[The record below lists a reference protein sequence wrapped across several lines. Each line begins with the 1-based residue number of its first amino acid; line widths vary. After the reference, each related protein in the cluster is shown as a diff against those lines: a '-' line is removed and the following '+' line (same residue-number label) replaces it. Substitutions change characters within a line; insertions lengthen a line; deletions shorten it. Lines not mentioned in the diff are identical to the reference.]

1 MVEQRRGSVIGRML
15 VIAVGAAALTGCYG
29 KQLVREPITIAETA
43 DDVQALREQQLQLSQ
58 NLRALE
64 EQIAKQTDLLRQLKA
79 DNQSR
84 SDDLESR
91 FLSVDSKLQ
100 DLLSRR
106 GSSSGGSSSA
116 PSWSSTPPSIPAA
129 FDTSRAGP
137 GATGRDAA
145 GTDPSRS
152 MTVAPGDSP
161 EAEAKRIYDQAY
173 LDNSKSNYSLSVIG
187 FREYLRRV
195 PEGDLSD
202 NAQYW
207 IAEAFYAQRDFGQA
221 VQEFMKVLQTY
232 PKGDKVPGALLKIGY
247 SHLQQGDK
255 NAARRYL
262 NQVIDE
268 YPNSDESTL
277 AKSKLRQLQ

>member
-1 MVEQRRGSVIGRML
+1 M
-15 VIAVGAAALTGCYG
+15 
-29 KQLVREPITIAETA
+29 
-43 DDVQALREQQLQLSQ
+43 
-58 NLRALE
+58 
-64 EQIAKQTDLLRQLKA
+64 
-79 DNQSR
+79 
-84 SDDLESR
+84 
-91 FLSVDSKLQ
+91 
-100 DLLSRR
+100 
-106 GSSSGGSSSA
+106 
-116 PSWSSTPPSIPAA
+116 
-129 FDTSRAGP
+129 
-137 GATGRDAA
+137 
-145 GTDPSRS
+145 
-152 MTVAPGDSP
+152 APGDSP

-221 VQEFMKVLQTY
+221 IQEFMKVLQAY